1 MSVALINEVLR
12 DFERYTGDGKPNAPI
27 GHPLPIGD
35 PRSGIHNPAKFRL
48 RELLIAILQAM
59 GDPDALQ
66 DILDQLSDK
75 ADNSDVEALAQRNVA
90 TIWLADFSGVTFPP
104 GTDTVLQRQN
114 SGGGFFRIWMSVDT
128 PTPPN
133 PSIHQQDATGQWWE
147 LFYDSTQV
155 EFRGTRLFNGRQD
168 AADLLT
174 SNPPDAR
181 IHRVFS
187 LENGFLAARA
197 RNAQLDALFSVS
209 PYWGIEAAIR
219 LNGSPASPLIS
230 GRANAGEFLD
240 LDLGPFDSTDYEINW
255 QWSATGIGTQ
265 NWFLISGATGASYRL
280 GDDQEGRFLRARI
293 RPAGE
298 LGTWTVSNV
307 IGPVGERL
315 AGTLPDDVSAS
326 TAGIGDSR
334 SRLPRFHDNVLLPHD
349 FRDGVGA
356 APPLDLYKD
365 HSIVAGME
373 WLGNVKAP
381 LPSAAANLL
390 TTYDPPENVIH
401 PCVVEFFNEFCGYRF
416 VCAITAYPNGPALED
431 PFVYGSNDRVN
442 WTFLGTAPQPLDVKL
457 PVGGSY
463 NSDTFVT
470 HDPRKGELIVGYRRY
485 EPRTDGDSS
494 EANSDVVLLCR
505 SSRNGYSWSDA
516 REILRIPADEQIM
529 LAPTMIFDPATGI
542 WHMWVI
548 NRPVMNHW
556 TAPSLYGPW
565 TLDAAETDLSVFDTP
580 HHHEIKWVGDKL
592 VCLMYSRGD
601 GNLFF
606 GVFEDG
612 SWTDII
618 WNMTGVLDPRP
629 ASLYKASFVPL
640 INAETQRISFDLW
653 WTNGAAGPAGGT
665 DMGHGRKLQYSRT
678 SISALTVTKIPTTV
692 DQISQKVNLL
702 GAAVDGFGN
711 AKTEGYLT
719 KGNGQ
724 IASASA
730 SWTYTDFIPVRAGQ
744 VVEYVGGINRDQ
756 GAAIAYYDSNQGYV
770 ADGLVADPA
779 GSGPIQSL
787 SASVTIPA
795 GVSYL
800 RAATIN
806 TGTYGLTYIPSGSTS
821 PEAFAE
827 SVISTMEHAAGVE
840 KMRLQTALNALLSGS
855 ALPSKLANLPGIGDS
870 ITVGANATTAANRF
884 LNRVA
889 AALGATV
896 TNYGIGGTVLQNSNG
911 SGGTPL
917 NNNGRD
923 RFRGL
928 FTGGSKK
935 DFALIAY
942 GFNDARYT
950 AAPSTFNAAA
960 YKNDYREILVGLL
973 CDGYRR
979 DQILIVGPH
988 YITDIGLKT
997 GSEGFTG
1004 QTRAGFE
1011 EYVTAAR
1018 DVAEEFGTLYF
1029 DSYAHMRDYMR
1040 ANGSPYDMSTFSDN
1054 DAWDLGDDSATYV
1067 GALTTVSNNQGG
1079 NVSPVPEGDLW
1090 ISADIRRLGGTTGR
1104 ARVQIRWLSS
1114 ENPDTVISTTSG
1126 DYITLSDTSVQI
1138 FTNEGTPPEGAVF
1151 YDLMLTVDGANT
1163 DGQVQFSNITVGQ
1176 GVISDDNIH
1185 PTNLGHEVSATGI
1198 IEETTVLN
1206 QRSGPVITGWSAS
1219 GGDMLLAWAPVAGAV
1234 SYEVAIVE
1242 FDSLVIPAAEAV
1254 SATQHRFSAPPTGRH
1269 TGMVRAVF
1277 SDGPGPWS
1285 VSNPAAI

>member
-66 DILDQLSDK
+66 DILNQLGGK
-75 ADNSDVEALAQRNVA
+75 ADLNLLNAEISSRQDVDNQLGVIPLSNIAAVVAPDESSTKITAEIPESLATKGVSIGGGATVRIFLPGTLSGALSLQTVGDDERPLRTEQNDRQLTADDVTAGSTILLDRRGGNWCIVSGAVGTEQRPALSQAGIIHLINQAATVTDGNTLITADMAGASLSAKLTVGAGTKALVVVPNNAEGALSLQVNGYTPLPIYLEKNTAQATADDVE
-90 TIWLADFSGVTFPP
+90 
-104 GTDTVLQRQN
+104 
-114 SGGGFFRIWMSVDT
+114 
-128 PTPPN
+128 
-133 PSIHQQDATGQWWE
+133 
-147 LFYDSTQV
+147 
-155 EFRGTRLFNGRQD
+155 
-168 AADLLT
+168 
-174 SNPPDAR
+174 
-181 IHRVFS
+181 
-187 LENGFLAARA
+187 
-197 RNAQLDALFSVS
+197 
-209 PYWGIEAAIR
+209 
-219 LNGSPASPLIS
+219 
-230 GRANAGEFLD
+230 
-240 LDLGPFDSTDYEINW
+240 
-255 QWSATGIGTQ
+255 
-265 NWFLISGATGASYRL
+265 
-280 GDDQEGRFLRARI
+280 
-293 RPAGE
+293 
-298 LGTWTVSNV
+298 
-307 IGPVGERL
+307 
-315 AGTLPDDVSAS
+315 
-326 TAGIGDSR
+326 
-334 SRLPRFHDNVLLPHD
+334 
-349 FRDGVGA
+349 
-356 APPLDLYKD
+356 
-365 HSIVAGME
+365 
-373 WLGNVKAP
+373 
-381 LPSAAANLL
+381 
-390 TTYDPPENVIH
+390 
-401 PCVVEFFNEFCGYRF
+401 
-416 VCAITAYPNGPALED
+416 
-431 PFVYGSNDRVN
+431 
-442 WTFLGTAPQPLDVKL
+442 
-457 PVGGSY
+457 
-463 NSDTFVT
+463 
-470 HDPRKGELIVGYRRY
+470 
-485 EPRTDGDSS
+485 
-494 EANSDVVLLCR
+494 
-505 SSRNGYSWSDA
+505 
-516 REILRIPADEQIM
+516 
-529 LAPTMIFDPATGI
+529 
-542 WHMWVI
+542 
-548 NRPVMNHW
+548 
-556 TAPSLYGPW
+556 
-565 TLDAAETDLSVFDTP
+565 
-580 HHHEIKWVGDKL
+580 
-592 VCLMYSRGD
+592 
-601 GNLFF
+601 
-606 GVFEDG
+606 
-612 SWTDII
+612 
-618 WNMTGVLDPRP
+618 
-629 ASLYKASFVPL
+629 
-640 INAETQRISFDLW
+640 
-653 WTNGAAGPAGGT
+653 
-665 DMGHGRKLQYSRT
+665 
-678 SISALTVTKIPTTV
+678 
-692 DQISQKVNLL
+692 L
-702 GAAVDGFGN
+702 GAALLVRQQAGRWIIQSGAVGTATIAGLRSSISLVGAPVDGFEN
-711 AKTEGYLT
+711 ANTEGFLT
-719 KGNGQ
+719 IGNGQ

-840 KMRLQTALNALLSGS
+840 KMRLQAAVNALLSGS

-911 SGGTPL
+911 SGGAPL

-979 DQILIVGPH
+979 DQLLIVGPH

-1011 EYVTAAR
+1011 EYVTTAR
-1018 DVAEEFGTLYF
+1018 EVAEEFGTLYF
-1029 DSYAHMRDYMR
+1029 DSYTHMRDYMR
-1040 ANGSPYDMSTFSDN
+1040 DNGSPYDMSTFSDN
-1054 DAWDLGDDSATYV
+1054 AVWDIGDGSATYV
-1067 GALTTVSNNQGG
+1067 GTLTTVSNNQGG
-1079 NVSPVPEGDLW
+1079 NISPVPEGELW

-1104 ARVQIRWLSS
+1104 ARIQIRWLSS

-1185 PTNLGHEVSATGI
+1185 PTNLGHEVIATGVLQ
-1198 IEETTVLN
+1198 ETTVLN
-1206 QRSGPVITGWSAS
+1206 QRSAPVITEWSAS
-1219 GGDMLLAWAPVAGAV
+1219 GSDLLLAWAPVAGAV

-1242 FDSLVIPAAEAV
+1242 FDSLAIPTAEAV

-1269 TGMVRAVF
+1269 IGMVRAVF
-1277 SDGPGPWS
+1277 SDEVGPWS